1 MKENLRMEKYSQKTK
16 EILRKADEIAHQTSI
31 CLYANHKFLKEVD
44 NELTISEVEEIIG
57 SYQV

>member
-1 MKENLRMEKYSQKTK
+1 MEKYSQKTK